1 MRTLKRELLSNTNAM
16 RKVKA
21 LARYMHRKLHYTGWT
36 QGDEIL
42 GQNLHRELCYEP
54 DSQGHN

>member
-21 LARYMHRKLHYTGWT
+21 LARHLHRSCITGWT
-36 QGDEIL
+36 QGKEIL

-54 DSQGHN
+54 DSHGHN